1 MSESILISSGG
12 LEAEILKMGAS
23 IRALRPAGVDHSV
36 VLGLADEDLYGARNK
51 DYFGATVGR
60 FANRIGA
67 GRTTIDG
74 EDLSLAVNDPPNH
87 LHGGPTGFSTRLF
100 TIEERS
106 EESVTL
112 AYVSE
117 DGEEGYPGRVS
128 MRATFAVSGD
138 TLTIAYEAE
147 TDRETV
153 VNLTS
158 HLYFNLD
165 GSGPITDHV
174 LSVSADHYLPID
186 AGTLP
191 DGRVLPVE
199 GTGFDYR
206 AGRTLQERPHP
217 LDHNFCLAE
226 ARSEAPRPAARL
238 SSKKSGVAMELST
251 TEPGL
256 QVYDGAKL
264 DGTFRGLDGQPI
276 ETLGGLALEPQVW
289 PDAPNR
295 PAFPQALLR
304 PGDRY
309 RHLSRYRFTTS

>member
-1 MSESILISSGG
+1 MSETILIASSG
-12 LEAEILKMGAS
+12 LTAEILPMGAS
-23 IRALRPAGVDHSV
+23 IRALRPAGLDHSV
-36 VLGLADEDLYGARNK
+36 VLGLANADLYGARNK

-60 FANRIGA
+60 FANRIAA
-67 GRTTIDG
+67 GRMTIDG
-74 EDLSLAVNDPPNH
+74 EDLTLAVNDPPNH

-100 TIEERS
+100 TVEQRS
-106 EESVTL
+106 EDSVTL

-128 MRATFAVSGD
+128 VRATFAVSAD
-138 TLTIAYEAE
+138 TLTIGYEAE

-153 VNLTS
+153 VNLSS

-174 LSVSADHYLPID
+174 LGVAADHYLPID
-186 AGTLP
+186 EGTLP
-191 DGRVLPVE
+191 DGRIVSVE

-206 AGRTLQERPHP
+206 SGRSLGDRPRP

-238 SSKKSGVAMELST
+238 SSEKSGIAMELST

-295 PAFPQALLR
+295 PAFPQAVLR
-304 PGDRY
+304 PGARY
-309 RHLSRYRFTTS
+309 RHLSRYRFTRL